1 MRLILKIECD
11 TAAFD
16 TGHTGDEASR
26 ILTVAAEKVKDWP
39 GDSTFRIGL
48 RDSKGN
54 RVGHLKAKGS
64 SRPVRAK
71 TEPVET
77 PAAPV
82 ITAVSSVLAV
92 PTSETPPMPAP
103 TKQLLTNKELA
114 EKYQISLRTVSNW
127 KRRKI
132 IPHLRVGNVVRF
144 DKDEVSKALERL
156 TIRARTETR

>member
-1 MRLILKIECD
+1 MRLILKIDCD
-11 TAAFD
+11 TAAFN
-16 TGHTGDEASR
+16 TGHVGDEASR

-54 RVGHLKAKGS
+54 RVGHLKAKETRRS
-64 SRPVRAK
+64 TKAK
-71 TEPVET
+71 PGARET
-77 PAAPV
+77 PAVPSMTTV
-82 ITAVSSVLAV
+82 SSIRAVST
-92 PTSETPPMPAP
+92 PETPPVPAT

-114 EKYQISLRTVSNW
+114 EKYQVCLRTVANW

-156 TIRARTETR
+156 TIRARTEIK